1 MIAAVY
7 DILIGR
13 HNLSTPQ
20 RQIKDTLD
28 QQISK
33 SAVFG
38 GAATQ
43 PCVQQQPHHLSSSAA
58 QSQRKIRVIGHGTMD
73 HRKRTMDRTTAG
85 PPLNKGANDAATA
98 ATSPNQRVGW
108 PGDAK
113 SRQQLFDKS
122 KQSSSSRKGGLA
134 WVLKHRSLN
143 HLGVEVPSFLRSIVS
158 DKQSCLLL
166 PRKLQKDWDLP
177 YI

>member
-1 MIAAVY
+1 M
-7 DILIGR
+7 
-13 HNLSTPQ
+13 
-20 RQIKDTLD
+20 
-28 QQISK
+28 
-33 SAVFG
+33 FG

-43 PCVQQQPHHLSSSAA
+43 PCVQQQPHRLSSSAA

-113 SRQQLFDKS
+113 SRQQL
-122 KQSSSSRKGGLA
+122 QVGGGAPRLPPRPSRLDRLVVDSWREHARVSALLERMARAQGAPLHPGIRGTAQGWLEA
-134 WVLKHRSLN
+134 VL
-143 HLGVEVPSFLRSIVS
+143 
-158 DKQSCLLL
+158 
-166 PRKLQKDWDLP
+166 
-177 YI
+177 